1 MSRASDRDS
10 PPLPYPRHVWR
21 NLLQRSGLR
30 LSDLQ
35 GADEEL
41 DSMADSIS
49 VPVRNETGSTLA
61 AHTLV
66 YVSGANSDGDTLVA
80 ATDANDAAK
89 MPALGFVQEELETAQ
104 NGRVVLLGHIRD
116 VALPDATYD
125 VGDELYVSGT
135 VGEFTK
141 TAPTGATDVQQ
152 RVAIVTKVDDTEGEA
167 FVTGPSIDNNVS
179 GTLVG
184 LGLTAAAGKLL
195 ANPTS
200 GAAALQEVG
209 LESPLTYNSSTK
221 AIHIATGDIV
231 SAQIAD
237 GAVIA
242 TLLGSGAV
250 ETDKVNNGAITT
262 DKLAADCVTSAKI
275 ADDAVGSEH
284 LADDAV
290 GSAAIAD
297 GSVDTAR
304 LGADAVT
311 GAKLADDAV
320 GSEHIADDAVV
331 AAAIADDA
339 VGSAAIADDAVGSA
353 QIADGAVDTA
363 RLGADAVTGA
373 KIADDAIGS
382 EHIADDAVGSAAIA
396 DGAVDTARLSDGAVT
411 EAKLANTHVLRADR
425 QVGNPYATLSTTTIT
440 QWYSLTIPGGTL
452 ATRNV
457 RVVAHG
463 TLKQNSGSA
472 QNFRAVVRLGGTDIH
487 EAAGS
492 ISDDADDAIWRMELE
507 LSYRANRNQFVSG
520 TWRVSGQ
527 YNSSDGIS
535 NIFGITKDGIW
546 GNDAIGQ
553 NDTGDLALSFHQK
566 WDTSTTSS
574 DFKVYSVAVEY
585 V

>member
-1 MSRASDRDS
+1 MAPDRSKAGRNRNRLGVFIDDRVIPRVHLQRHGISTKENVIAEIGKTPGLVPDGTISTAKIADLAVTADKIANTTITATQLADTAITGGKIANATITATQIASDAVTTAKINAGAVTTAE
-10 PPLPYPRHVWR
+10 L
-21 NLLQRSGLR
+21 
-30 LSDLQ
+30 
-35 GADEEL
+35 GADAV
-41 DSMADSIS
+41 DGTKIADDAI
-49 VPVRNETGSTLA
+49 GSEHIA
-61 AHTLV
+61 DDAV
-66 YVSGANSDGDTLVA
+66 VA
-80 ATDANDAAK
+80 AAIADDA
-89 MPALGFVQEELETAQ
+89 
-104 NGRVVLLGHIRD
+104 
-116 VALPDATYD
+116 
-125 VGDELYVSGT
+125 VG
-135 VGEFTK
+135 
-141 TAPTGATDVQQ
+141 
-152 RVAIVTKVDDTEGEA
+152 
-167 FVTGPSIDNNVS
+167 
-179 GTLVG
+179 
-184 LGLTAAAGKLL
+184 
-195 ANPTS
+195 
-200 GAAALQEVG
+200 
-209 LESPLTYNSSTK
+209 
-221 AIHIATGDIV
+221 

-237 GAVIA
+237 GA
-242 TLLGSGAV
+242 
-250 ETDKVNNGAITT
+250 
-262 DKLAADCVTSAKI
+262 
-275 ADDAVGSEH
+275 
-284 LADDAV
+284 
-290 GSAAIAD
+290 
-297 GSVDTAR
+297 VDTAR

-311 GAKLADDAV
+311 SAKIADDAV

-339 VGSAAIADDAVGSA
+339 VGSAAIAD
-353 QIADGAVDTA
+353 GAVDTA

-373 KIADDAIGS
+373 KLADDAVGS

-396 DGAVDTARLSDGAVT
+396 DGAVDTARLADDAVT

-440 QWYSLTIPGGTL
+440 QWYSFTIPGGTL

-457 RVVAHG
+457 RVLAHG

-527 YNSSDGIS
+527 YNSADGIS

-546 GNDAIGQ
+546 GNDAVGQ

-566 WDTSTTSS
+566 WDTSTTNS